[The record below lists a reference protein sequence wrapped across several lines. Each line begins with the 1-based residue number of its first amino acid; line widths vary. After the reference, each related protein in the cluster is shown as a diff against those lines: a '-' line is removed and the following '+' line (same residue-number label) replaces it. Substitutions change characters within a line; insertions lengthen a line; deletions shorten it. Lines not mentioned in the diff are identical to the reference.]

1 MLKLLNPKE
10 KKLSPIQ
17 ELYRAEESQR
27 LFEVAYKSACKWG
40 ELNPDLEMVVMAI
53 PKYDLEERKK
63 VLDQISNSL
72 MKQAEC
78 YQK

>member
-40 ELNPDLEMVVMAI
+40 ELILI
-53 PKYDLEERKK
+53 
-63 VLDQISNSL
+63 
-72 MKQAEC
+72 
-78 YQK
+78 